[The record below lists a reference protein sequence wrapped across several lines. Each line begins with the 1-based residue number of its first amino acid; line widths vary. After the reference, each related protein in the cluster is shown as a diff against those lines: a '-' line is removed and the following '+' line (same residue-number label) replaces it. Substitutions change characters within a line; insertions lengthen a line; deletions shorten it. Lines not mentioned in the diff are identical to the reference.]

1 MEGAQFMNLLQQI
14 ADAGIVGCGGAGFP
28 TDLKYTGSIEHLII
42 NAAEC
47 EPLLQTDK
55 FLMRNFADCIV
66 RGICAVKQEFDIPVC
81 TIALK
86 AEYVREIAAL
96 KKAIGERS
104 SDIRIFEMDSFY
116 PAGDEQTM
124 VYEVTGRIIPPGKI
138 PMAVGCVVD
147 NVGTMMAIGNTIDG
161 IALCEKYITVAGEVA
176 DNVIVKAPVGTPVMQ
191 CIEAAGGVNIPD
203 YTVVLGGPMMGK
215 YLTKEEAEREVV
227 TKTTSGILVL
237 KNDRKNKGISLT
249 KMINRAKSCCIQ
261 CSTCT
266 QLCPRY
272 LLGHPLQ
279 VHKIMRTVAHCGDV
293 DELLESPVIRNARLC
308 CECGVCEDFACPM
321 GLAPRK
327 INAWLKAELSS
338 HHMPPEINEGEPE
351 ANPERDLR
359 KVPTKRLIGRLDLAR
374 YAAGETDNVVTLN
387 PDTVEIPLKMHIG
400 PSSEPVVVPG
410 QQVSAGE
417 LIARRPSSG
426 KGANIHTGIS
436 GIVEAVGDRIVIRA

>member
-1 MEGAQFMNLLQQI
+1 MEGVKYMNLLQQI

-28 TDLKYTGSIEHLII
+28 TDLKYTSGIEHLII

-55 FLMRNFADCIV
+55 FLMRNFADGIV
-66 RGICAVKQEFDIPVC
+66 RGICAVKQEFDIPKC

-96 KKAIGERS
+96 KKAIEERS
-104 SDIRIFEMDSFY
+104 AEIGIFEMDSFY

-147 NVGTMMAIGNTIDG
+147 NVGTMLAIGNTIDG
-161 IALCEKYITVAGEVA
+161 ISLCEKYVTVAGEVA
-176 DNVIVKAPVGTPVMQ
+176 ENVIVKVPVGTSVKK
-191 CIEAAGGVNIPD
+191 CIEAAGGANMSD
-203 YTVVLGGPMMGK
+203 YTVVIGGPMMGR

-227 TKTTSGILVL
+227 TKTTSSVLVL
-237 KNDRKNKGISLT
+237 KREKTNRGLSLQ

-272 LLGHPLQ
+272 LLGHPLE
-279 VHKIMRTVAHCGDV
+279 VHKIMRTVGHCGDV
-293 DELLESPVIRNARLC
+293 EELIQSPIFRNARLC
-308 CECGVCEDFACPM
+308 CECGVCEEYACPM

-327 INAWLKAELSS
+327 INAWLKKELSE
-338 HHMPPEINEGEPE
+338 HHVPPE
-351 ANPERDLR
+351 ANPDEPVVDRDREYR
-359 KVPTKRLIGRLDLAR
+359 KIPTKRLIGRLGLSEYVTDR
-374 YAAGETDNVVTLN
+374 IDNVIALY
-387 PDTVEIPLKMHIG
+387 PDVVEIPLKMHIG
-400 PSSEPVVVPG
+400 PASEPVVTVG
-410 QQVSAGE
+410 QQVTAGE
-417 LIARRPSSG
+417 LIARRPEPG

-436 GIVEAVGDRIVIRA
+436 GVVEDIGERIVIRA